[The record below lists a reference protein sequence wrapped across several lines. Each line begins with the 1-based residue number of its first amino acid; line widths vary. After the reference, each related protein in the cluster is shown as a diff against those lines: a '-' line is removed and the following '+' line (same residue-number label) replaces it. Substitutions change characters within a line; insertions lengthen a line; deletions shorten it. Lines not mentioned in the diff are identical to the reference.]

1 MALIIGLT
9 GGIGCG
15 KSSACKVFTELGVD
29 VIDTDQIAYELTQH
43 NGTAIPA
50 IRNLFGNEYINSE
63 GALDRMKM
71 RNLVFMDSNWRI
83 KLERLLHPLIL
94 ETTTKRIQYCKS
106 SYVIVAIPLLFETN
120 DYNHLIHRVL
130 VVDCD
135 EQFQIT
141 RTMMRSHLSVE
152 EVKAIITTQVDRRQR
167 LEKADDIII
176 NNQDFNHLR
185 EQVVCMHRKYVN
197 LSSQHTPD
205 H

>member
-15 KSSACKVFTELGVD
+15 KSSACKAFSALGID
-29 VIDTDQIAYELTQH
+29 VIDTDQIAHELTQH

-50 IRNLFGNEYINSE
+50 IRNLFGDEYITSD

-71 RNLVFMDSNWRI
+71 RKLVFTDSNWRI
-83 KLERLLHPLIL
+83 KLEKLLHPLIL
-94 ETTTKRIQYCKS
+94 EVTTQRIQHCKS

-120 DYNHLIHRVL
+120 DYDHLIHRVL

-135 EQFQIT
+135 ERLQIA
-141 RTMMRSHLSVE
+141 RTMARNHLSAE
-152 EVKAIITTQVDRRQR
+152 EVKAIMAAQVDRRQR
-167 LEKADDIII
+167 LERADDIII
-176 NNQDFNHLR
+176 NNQDLDHLR
-185 EQVVCMHRKYVN
+185 AQVVCMHRKYII
-197 LSSQHTPD
+197 LSSQNALD

>member
-29 VIDTDQIAYELTQH
+29 VIDTDQIAHELTQH

-94 ETTTKRIQYCKS
+94 EATTKRIQYCKS

-120 DYNHLIHRVL
+120 DYNHLIHRIL

-185 EQVVCMHRKYVN
+185 ELVVCMHRKYVN

>member
-71 RNLVFMDSNWRI
+71 RNLVFMNSNWRI

-120 DYNHLIHRVL
+120 DYNHLIHRIL

-141 RTMMRSHLSVE
+141 RTMMRSHLSME
-152 EVKAIITTQVDRRQR
+152 EVKAIITTQVNRRQR

-205 H
+205 Y